1 MNENRLIINQV
12 SGANIV
18 EYELDLFDSVPIP
31 IVKSI
36 NDIENIAER
45 KSDFSK
51 TITLPGTQN
60 NNDIF
65 SNIFNLNRSVVN
77 TQTYNFAPDFNP
89 SLKAD
94 AILYK
99 NGVVILQGYLQL
111 VNINV
116 VDDYE
121 IEYEIIIIG
130 RTANLFQDL
139 GERKLNEL
147 DLSAYNHIWNR
158 TNIEA
163 SWSGTSALGYYYG
176 LIDYGIDSSE
186 VNWTISNY
194 LPQIYLKAII
204 DKIFSENGYSYSS
217 AFFDSTRFK
226 KLVIPANGKGLLLS
240 NTNISDEQFKANRIT
255 NSTLSTFTNTYITL
269 PFNNVVFNTIPTPSY
284 DNTTY
289 KFTNLIARIYTF
301 ETLINIDLKN
311 TSVINQSFNVVA
323 NVTLNGFQT
332 TGIVLHSGG
341 INAGATI
348 NVSKILRNINLFTN
362 LSTEVTI
369 TILCSTSNF
378 ASLQWSLKTDSYFL
392 NKTVPKI
399 VEGGTMD
406 DH

>member
-1 MNENRLIINQV
+1 MNENKLIINQV
-12 SGANIV
+12 SGVNIV
-18 EYELDLFDSVPIP
+18 QYELDLFDSVPIP

-36 NDIENIAER
+36 NDIENIADR

-116 VDDYE
+116 VDEYE

-139 GERKLNEL
+139 GEKKLNEL
-147 DLSAYNHIWNR
+147 DLSAYNHTWNR
-158 TNIEA
+158 ANIEA

-176 LIDYGIDSSE
+176 LIDYGIDSTE

-194 LPQIYLKAII
+194 YPQIYLKAII
-204 DKIFSENGYSYSS
+204 DKIFSENSYTYSS
-217 AFFDSTRFK
+217 NFFDSTRFK
-226 KLVIPANGKGLLLS
+226 KLVIPAIGKSLRLS
-240 NTNISDEQFKANRIT
+240 DVEVSIRQFLGER
-255 NSTLSTFTNTYITL
+255 
-269 PFNNVVFNTIPTPSY
+269 NN
-284 DNTTY
+284 
-289 KFTNLIARIYTF
+289 K
-301 ETLINIDLKN
+301 
-311 TSVINQSFNVVA
+311 
-323 NVTLNGFQT
+323 
-332 TGIVLHSGG
+332 
-341 INAGATI
+341 
-348 NVSKILRNINLFTN
+348 
-362 LSTEVTI
+362 
-369 TILCSTSNF
+369 
-378 ASLQWSLKTDSYFL
+378 
-392 NKTVPKI
+392 
-399 VEGGTMD
+399 
-406 DH
+406 